1 VDEDGEGLLETRRR
15 GVLTGPT
22 RVRDTGSQAI
32 TTRAHTLTPSVEW
45 LPLPTLTLRLG
56 YRFQL
61 RDVTVHQVANGI
73 PVVDDP
79 LAAAPR
85 LDRTTQ
91 SQGVIFDAAWRYRTL
106 LQASVHFVG
115 DYFDNPYTRISPTSD
130 NRARVQVR
138 VTPLQWLAVSETFAI
153 TDLDNPDTDTS
164 TQSTSWTTGVFLQPI
179 EQLTLDGSLTYSE
192 LDHHSQTLIPIDA
205 IRTPVEFTNDSEALS
220 TTLSGTLTDLIPNTG
235 LKAYATWTRVYG
247 EGKSSYFFAGGEA
260 SYRWKLPD
268 VRFTVRYERPY
279 VIEREPPHDSF
290 FAHLV
295 TLMATK
301 DF

>member
-1 VDEDGEGLLETRRR
+1 L
-15 GVLTGPT
+15 LTGLT
-22 RVRDTGSQAI
+22 LVRTTGSQAT
-32 TTRAHTLTPSVEW
+32 TTRAHTFTTSAEW
-45 LPLPTLTLRLG
+45 LPVPTLTLRLG
-56 YRFQL
+56 YRLQL
-61 RDVTVHQVANGI
+61 RDVTVDQIANGV

-85 LDRTTQ
+85 LDRDTQ
-91 SQGVIFDAAWRYRTL
+91 SQGVIFDAAWRYRSL
-106 LQASVHFVG
+106 LQASVKFVG

-138 VTPLQWLAVSETFAI
+138 LTPLKWLAVSETFAI
-153 TDLDNPDTDTS
+153 TDLDNPDTGTS

-179 EQLTLDGSLTYSE
+179 EPLTFDGSLTFSD
-192 LDHHSQTLIPIDA
+192 LNHHNQTLIPINA
-205 IRTPVEFTNDSEALS
+205 IRTPVVFTNDSEAVS
-220 TTLSGTLTDLIPNTG
+220 YTLSGSLTDLIPNTG

-247 EGKSSYFFAGGEA
+247 EGRSSYFFGGGEA
-260 SYRWKLPD
+260 SYRWKPPD

-295 TLMATK
+295 TFIVTK